1 MATPRMSPRFSLSYP
16 PIAGYPSV
24 DDDTIFTVD
33 PPIPFELIALRIDA
47 LAPEDDAWVLVST
60 LKSTFKDPID
70 RPVITNVLEQ
80 ISSSP
85 ALRASGKLAQICF
98 FIVYKFLKAFLNLT

>member
-16 PIAGYPSV
+16 PTVYPSV

-47 LAPEDDAWVLVST
+47 LAPEDDA
-60 LKSTFKDPID
+60 
-70 RPVITNVLEQ
+70 
-80 ISSSP
+80 
-85 ALRASGKLAQICF
+85 
-98 FIVYKFLKAFLNLT
+98 